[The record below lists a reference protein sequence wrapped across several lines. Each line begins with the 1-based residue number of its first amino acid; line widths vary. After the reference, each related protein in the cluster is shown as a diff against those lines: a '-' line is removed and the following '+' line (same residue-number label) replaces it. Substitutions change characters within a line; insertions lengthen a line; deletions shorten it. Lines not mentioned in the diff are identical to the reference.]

1 MRTLKLL
8 HTLILTSTCLAQSFH
23 TINHKIIDTIEHDPN
38 LFTQGLAYNP
48 PYLYESSGL
57 YGKSKLTKYHW
68 PSRTKLQHTA
78 LIPQIFAEG
87 IAIKN
92 NELLQLTWREHTA
105 IVYDLHTNKPKRY
118 LQYPGEGWGLTSNEN
133 NYIMTSGNHCLQ
145 HRNPNDF
152 SLNKTVCLT
161 HPKAKSWQLNDITYD
176 QGYIYANIWYQDIIA
191 KINPENGEVAG
202 IIPLNYLRKNLPKH
216 SKVDVLNGITTLA
229 HNTLLITGKY
239 WPYYYIIQLDP

>member
-8 HTLILTSTCLAQSFH
+8 HTLILTSTCGAVISPNKPQ
-23 TINHKIIDTIEHDPN
+23 NHRHYRARPN
-38 LFTQGLAYNP
+38 LFTEGYNP
-48 PYLYESSGL
+48 PYLCRQL
-57 YGKSKLTKYHW
+57 TLGKSKLTKYHW

-87 IAIKN
+87 MAIKN

-118 LQYPGEGWGLTSNEN
+118 LQYPEKAGDSPTMKQL
-133 NYIMTSGNHCLQ
+133 IMTSGNHCLQ

-191 KINPENGEVAG
+191 KINPENGEVKA
-202 IIPLNYLRKNLPKH
+202 LYH
-216 SKVDVLNGITTLA
+216 
-229 HNTLLITGKY
+229 
-239 WPYYYIIQLDP
+239 